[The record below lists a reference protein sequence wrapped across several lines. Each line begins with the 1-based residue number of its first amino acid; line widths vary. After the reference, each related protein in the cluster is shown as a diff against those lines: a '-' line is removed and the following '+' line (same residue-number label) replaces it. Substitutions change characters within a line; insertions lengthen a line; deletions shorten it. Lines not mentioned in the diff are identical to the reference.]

1 MNYSLEMYTYHD
13 RLFATSVYIY
23 THIRVCLTLAV
34 PYFLLA
40 IPKHFVTHII
50 WSQPL
55 FAGDAG
61 S

>member
-1 MNYSLEMYTYHD
+1 MIDYLRHLYI
-13 RLFATSVYIY
+13 YIY
-23 THIRVCLTLAV
+23 TYIRVCLTLAV